1 MIIDGK
7 NQILGRLASFAA
19 KQALL
24 GKKVNVINCEDVII
38 SGRKNIVFEKYKK
51 IDDMGIQPRKG
62 PFQPKMPDRFVR
74 KVIKRMLPI
83 DRTRGLDA
91 FHNVMCYI
99 GTPDEFKNMEITNVN
114 ANASKLST
122 LNMVRVG
129 EICKELG
136 GKKW

>member
-1 MIIDGK
+1 MGPWQLELEVEIGTFRSLCV
-7 NQILGRLASFAA
+7 ILKEL
-19 KQALL
+19 K
-24 GKKVNVINCEDVII
+24 
-38 SGRKNIVFEKYKK
+38 
-51 IDDMGIQPRKG
+51 
-62 PFQPKMPDRFVR
+62 
-74 KVIKRMLPI
+74 
-83 DRTRGLDA
+83 DA